1 MWLMVSARPYWMRAI
16 NDHHTVQNKRANL
29 ARYGTVL
36 PYTCPS
42 HDKSTDYATVIT
54 NQKFFS
60 PKYNAGYTIFKIS
73 KSNIHCSALQNNI
86 KRKANQISFLKF
98 PSLRAS
104 PNGRKGQDSFRN

>member
-54 NQKFFS
+54 NQKCFS
-60 PKYNAGYTIFKIS
+60 PKYNAGG

-86 KRKANQISFLKF
+86 KSKANQISFLKF